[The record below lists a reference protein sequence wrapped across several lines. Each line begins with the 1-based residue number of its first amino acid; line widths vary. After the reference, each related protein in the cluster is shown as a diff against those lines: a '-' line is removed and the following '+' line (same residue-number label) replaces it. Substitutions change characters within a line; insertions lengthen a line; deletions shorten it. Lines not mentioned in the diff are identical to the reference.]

1 MYDLADLTPQCGR
14 RGDAL
19 KMYLHWRYFGTA
31 GICRSVEHAF
41 DVAAYFAAQIKDG
54 QLAKHFELVSPL
66 PLPNTQ
72 VCFYYVGSASDLSS
86 LTKRIFES
94 LVSRGFLIDMAP
106 GPRGKML
113 RVVVSIST
121 QKATVDR
128 LLQEIVSIGGEI

>member
-19 KMYLHWRYFGTA
+19 KMYLHWRYFGTE
-31 GICRSVEHAF
+31 GISRSVEQAF
-41 DVAAYFAAQIKDG
+41 DVAAYFAAQIKEG

-72 VCFYYVGSASDLSS
+72 VCFYYLGRNEDVSG
-86 LTKRIFES
+86 LTKKIFES
-94 LVSRGFLIDMAP
+94 LVGCGFLIDMAP

-128 LLQEIVSIGGEI
+128 LLREIVTIGSEI